1 MAALN
6 SRTGSIPMITASV
19 FVVVAVQGCGSPG
32 DGPHI
37 PSRQPASQVVS
48 PDWDNQQGWI
58 GKQRD
63 GEFLL
68 FVQRFDRADAKF
80 REAVKLAEEFGAGDA
95 RVARSLTG
103 LGRAQAAHND
113 WQSALIQ
120 YERALQIKR
129 KSYGNDHSDV
139 ADLLTDLAVAKLN
152 LNQVKE
158 SRTALDEAKAIWKHI
173 HATTIPET
181 MFVDAMVK
189 DKEGNLEAEDTF
201 KRATDMYLS
210 QIDLH
215 KYPQPTVSLREAR
228 DCGERYCA
236 WLDTHGKADQAKEYR
251 QKLQPVKEWL
261 DLLGQS

>member
-1 MAALN
+1 M
-6 SRTGSIPMITASV
+6 
-19 FVVVAVQGCGSPG
+19 
-32 DGPHI
+32 
-37 PSRQPASQVVS
+37 VS
-48 PDWDNQQGWI
+48 ADWDNQQGWI
-58 GKQRD
+58 AKQRD

-80 REAVKLAEEFGAGDA
+80 REAVQLAEEFGVNDA

-120 YERALQIKR
+120 FERALTIKR

-139 ADLLTDLAVAKLN
+139 ADLLTDLAVTRCQ

-181 MFVDAMVK
+181 MYVEAIVK
-189 DKEGNLEAEDTF
+189 DKEGSLEAEDAF
-201 KRATDMYLS
+201 KRATDTFLT

-215 KYPQPTVSLREAR
+215 KYPQPTISMREAR
-228 DCGERYCA
+228 DCGERYCV
-236 WLDTHGKADQAKEYR
+236 WLDTHGKAELAKQYR
-251 QKLQPVKEWL
+251 QKLQPLNEWL
-261 DLLGQS
+261 NLLGQS